1 MAECPCHGSVKRKTG
16 MSLLSANVFG
26 LCVYPQERRRAFE
39 ANLEKRGLELETED
53 KSVRNSTV

>member
-1 MAECPCHGSVKRKTG
+1 
-16 MSLLSANVFG
+16 MSLLSSSVFG